1 MPYLTLDH
9 DNRAQLAAMLS
20 GERWVVAC
28 LCAAWCDSCCAY
40 QATFEALA
48 LRHPEKFF
56 VWIDIEDQADLVDEL
71 EVDNFPTLL
80 IQQAEAVAFFGSV
93 APDLRVADRL
103 IAAQAEKKPAEL
115 RHDASGSA
123 EHRRWQTEC
132 NLRQRLRCA
141 SNPHT

>member
-20 GERWVVAC
+20 GERWVIAC
-28 LCAAWCDSCCAY
+28 LCAAWCDSCCEY
-40 QATFEALA
+40 RATFEALA

-80 IQQAEAVAFFGSV
+80 IQQAEVVAFFGSV

-115 RHDASGSA
+115 RHDAGSSA

-132 NLRQRLRCA
+132 NLLRQLRQTSSPQA
-141 SNPHT
+141 